1 MEFQFIHCGDLH
13 LGCYPNHIEDRFN
26 DFFLAFRRV
35 IDYAVL
41 NKINLILVSGDMFH
55 LKNINSR
62 TLQKT
67 IELLDYAKSNGIE
80 VIAIEGN
87 HDRAFY
93 IDEESWLSFL
103 NSQGYIK
110 LLNLK
115 IENGKIVFSNYD
127 NLTGNVIE
135 TDTYKIVGLGYL
147 GGSTDKYV
155 MDLKKGYQKSDK
167 FTIFMMHAAV
177 NRLKDQEMGDIKKEV
192 IDEALGGKVDYIALG
207 HIHNKY
213 SYDDYIYNP
222 GSLENIRLK
231 DGINAQEKGFYHVR
245 VKDKVKEV
253 MFINSNPRVIHFE
266 SVDVTGITS
275 PSDVE
280 EYILSKEY
288 KFNKGDML
296 DFRLYGKSNFNPYLI
311 NSFVINNIQ
320 DKYELLYSEFTNH
333 INLTVAQDTS
343 HEGMNI
349 NEIIKNYITDDL
361 KVNYPHLDNYDDITS
376 QMQSIAD
383 GVLNEDDK
391 DITNKIIKMG
401 VKL

>member
-231 DGINAQEKGFYHVR
+231 DGINAQDKGFYHVR

-266 SVDVTGITS
+266 SVDVTGLTS

-311 NSFVINNIQ
+311 NSFVINSIQ

-333 INLTVAQDTS
+333 INLTVGQDTS

>member
-266 SVDVTGITS
+266 SVDVTGLTS

>member
-67 IELLDYAKSNGIE
+67 IELLDYAKSNEIE

-231 DGINAQEKGFYHVR
+231 DGINAQDKGFYHVR

-266 SVDVTGITS
+266 SVDVTGLTS

-311 NSFVINNIQ
+311 NSFVINSIQ

-333 INLTVAQDTS
+333 INLTVGQDTS